1 MQISTV
7 QHLGQRQSIVMT
19 AQLQKAIC
27 LLQYSN
33 VDLHSV
39 IESEAEDNPF
49 VDVKAGP
56 GTDGQ
61 ASMRGIGSRSGG
73 AGADQGDMLARIA
86 EHDLSLYAH
95 VSAQFDMLFPENSDR
110 MIADVFLEAL
120 EPSGWLGEDLDALAF
135 RLGLSMEEAEDWL
148 ERVQQVEPSGLFAR
162 SLAECL
168 KLQAEDQDLM
178 TPIFAALLENLPKLA
193 AADLKGLMRACGCD
207 MDELRPALK
216 LLRSL
221 NPKPGADFNGPVT
234 PQRAPDLLV
243 SKGEEGWQVELNK
256 STLPSV
262 LVNEKSAAQLKPAH
276 GDYVN
281 DTLSVAL
288 WLRRAVAHRNQT
300 TLAVGAEI
308 LRRQSGFME
317 KGPAGLT
324 PMTLKDVAEAI
335 GVHESTVS
343 RVTTDLLMQ
352 TPQGTFPL
360 KYLFSASLRKEE
372 GEEGESAAAVRHR
385 IQQLV
390 REEDAGRPLS
400 DDAIAKII
408 TKEGTHLARRTVA
421 KYRDILKIP
430 SSFQRRRNAL
440 LQAG

>member
-1 MQISTV
+1 MQISTI
-7 QHLGQRQSIVMT
+7 QHLGQRQSVVMT

-39 IESEAEDNPF
+39 IESESEDNPF
-49 VDVKAGP
+49 IEVKAGAA
-56 GTDGQ
+56 GDNQ
-61 ASMRGIGSRSGG
+61 SMRGTGSRTSGG
-73 AGADQGDMLARIA
+73 GIDQGDVLARIQ
-86 EHDLSLYAH
+86 EHDQSLYSH
-95 VSAQFDMLFPENSDR
+95 VAMQFDMMFPDPADR
-110 MIADVFLEAL
+110 IKADIFLEAL
-120 EPSGWLGEDLDALAF
+120 EPSGWLGEPLENLAM
-135 RLGLSMEEAEDWL
+135 RLGVSLEDAEDWL
-148 ERVQQVEPSGLFAR
+148 VHIQQVEPSGLFAR

-168 KLQAEDQDLM
+168 ALQAEEKGAM
-178 TPIFAALLENLPKLA
+178 TPLFRTLLENLPKLA
-193 AADLKGLMRACGCD
+193 QADLKGLMRACNCD
-207 MDELRPALK
+207 MDKLRPALK

-234 PQRAPDLLV
+234 PQRAPDLIV
-243 SKGEEGWQVELNK
+243 SRADEGWKVDLNK

-262 LVNEKSAAQLKPAH
+262 VVNEKKAATLKAAH

-308 LRRQSGFME
+308 LRRQSKFM
-317 KGPAGLT
+317 GQGASGLV

-360 KYLFSASLRKEE
+360 KYLFSASLRKDE
-372 GEEGESAAAVRHR
+372 GEGGESAAAVRHR

-390 REEDAGRPLS
+390 REEDGANPLS

-408 TKEGTHLARRTVA
+408 TGEGTHLARRTVA

-440 LQAG
+440 LQAD

>member
-7 QHLGQRQSIVMT
+7 QSVGQRQSVVMT

-39 IESEAEDNPF
+39 IESESEDNPF
-49 VDVKAGP
+49 IEVKSGAAA
-56 GTDGQ
+56 DQ
-61 ASMRGIGSRSGG
+61 SMRGIGSRTRGG
-73 AGADQGDMLARIA
+73 GMDQSDVLARIQ
-86 EHDLSLYAH
+86 EHDQSLYGH
-95 VSAQFDMLFPENSDR
+95 VSVQFDMLFPDPADR
-110 MIADVFLEAL
+110 MKADIFLEAL
-120 EPSGWLGEDLDALAF
+120 EPSGWLGEPLDGLAM
-135 RLGLSMEEAEDWL
+135 RLGVSLEEAEDWL
-148 ERVQQVEPSGLFAR
+148 VRVQQVEPTGLFAR

-168 KLQAEDQDLM
+168 ALQAEDQGVM
-178 TPIFAALLENLPKLA
+178 TPLFQALLENLPKLA
-193 AADLKGLMRACGCD
+193 QADLKGLMRACNCD

-221 NPKPGADFNGPVT
+221 NPKPGADFNGPVA
-234 PQRAPDLLV
+234 PQRAPDLIV
-243 SKGEEGWQVELNK
+243 TRAEEGWKVDLNK

-262 LVNEKSAAQLKPAH
+262 LVNEKKAAKLKAAH
-276 GDYVN
+276 GEYVN

-308 LRRQSGFME
+308 LRRQSKFME
-317 KGPAGLT
+317 QGVAGLV

-360 KYLFSASLRKEE
+360 KYLFSAALRKDE
-372 GEEGESAAAVRHR
+372 GEGGESATAVRHR
-385 IQQLV
+385 IQHLV
-390 REEDAGRPLS
+390 REEDPSNPLS
-400 DDAIAKII
+400 DDTIAKII
-408 TKEGTHLARRTVA
+408 TGEGTHLARRTVA

>member
-1 MQISTV
+1 MHISTV
-7 QHLGQRQSIVMT
+7 QSIGQRQSVVMT

-39 IESEAEDNPF
+39 IESESEDNPF
-49 VDVKAGP
+49 IEVKSGAAG
-56 GTDGQ
+56 DSQ
-61 ASMRGIGSRSGG
+61 SMRGVGSTSRGG
-73 AGADQGDMLARIA
+73 GMDQGDMLARIQ
-86 EHDLSLYAH
+86 EHDQSLYSH
-95 VSAQFDMLFPENSDR
+95 VSVQFDMLFPDPAER
-110 MIADVFLEAL
+110 LTADVFLEAL
-120 EPSGWLGEDLDALAF
+120 EPSGWLGEPLEMLAQ
-135 RLGLSMEEAEDWL
+135 RIGVSMEEAEDWL
-148 ERVQQVEPSGLFAR
+148 VRVQQVEPSGLFAR

-168 KLQAEDQDLM
+168 ALQAEDQGVM
-178 TPIFAALLENLPKLA
+178 TPLFRTLLENLPKLA
-193 AADLKGLMRACGCD
+193 QADLKGLMRACNCD

-221 NPKPGADFNGPVT
+221 NPKPGADFNGAVA
-234 PQRAPDLLV
+234 PQRAPDLIV
-243 SKGEEGWQVELNK
+243 TRAEEGWKVDLNK

-262 LVNEKSAAQLKPAH
+262 MVNEKKAAALKAAH
-276 GDYVN
+276 GEYVN

-308 LRRQSGFME
+308 LRRQSKFME
-317 KGPAGLT
+317 KGPAGLV
-324 PMTLKDVAEAI
+324 PMTLKDVAEAV

-360 KYLFSASLRKEE
+360 KYLFSASLRKDE
-372 GEEGESAAAVRHR
+372 GEGGESAAAVRHR

-390 REEDAGRPLS
+390 REEDATSPLS

-408 TKEGTHLARRTVA
+408 TAEGTHLARRTVA

-440 LQAG
+440 LQAD